1 MLCCICKSP
10 EHKAIDCKL
19 SWYQRPASYRD
30 HQDDPP
36 RDRDAPGAP
45 EEMDVSAGSG
55 DPDPP
60 ADATSDAQPDA
71 KPATS
76 ASPSTPVAEER
87 LLDLQGLFVP
97 QATPAD
103 LPQWPPVVVPTPEE
117 NSLIGDLTLSDED
130 EDGDDDAD
138 GVKMM
143 MMLMMMMALLT
154 RMICL
159 ILLMMTTML
168 MMMTLLMMIWE
179 LFPLLILFQLRLV
192 ILWKLLLRHVPLPL
206 LFKDLN
212 FNVRRLV
219 VGQLSCPICLP
230 YLRGN
235 RQRPPFFLV
244 GRSLWLLHGHLIL
257 VIVVPIPPPHESSTL
272 FLSICV
278 VSIPANRV

>member
-143 MMLMMMMALLT
+143 ALLT

-192 ILWKLLLRHVPLPL
+192 ILLETALEARALA
-206 LFKDLN
+206 
-212 FNVRRLV
+212 
-219 VGQLSCPICLP
+219 SAI
-230 YLRGN
+230 
-235 RQRPPFFLV
+235 QRPKLQRKKI
-244 GRSLWLLHGHLIL
+244 GRWPAKLSDLSS
-257 VIVVPIPPPHESSTL
+257 VPSRKPTAPTL
-272 FLSICV
+272 FAGWKESLAPSRPPDPGNC
-278 VSIPANRV
+278 SADSAPT